1 MKKTAGQQ
9 YLFSKDSDLFEV
21 FYLTSDGDMYL
32 FEPYSIQETL
42 TVNNY
47 AFTDYFQRAVSYNDT
62 YLENAII
69 TTATSGIGKAV
80 MAFPVFSL
88 DGNVT
93 LAGLWAA
100 GIDFGR
106 INQELQAYSL
116 NKTNKRVVYVD
127 NNG

>member
-1 MKKTAGQQ
+1 M
-9 YLFSKDSDLFEV
+9 FEV

-42 TVNNY
+42 MVNNY
-47 AFTDYFQRAVSYNDT
+47 AFTDYFQGSVSYNDT
-62 YLENAII
+62 YLGNAII
-69 TTATSGIGKAV
+69 TTSASGIRKVV

-88 DGNVT
+88 DGNVD

-106 INQELQAYSL
+106 INQELQAFSL
-116 NKTNKRVVYVD
+116 DERNKRVVYVD